1 MEEDKDAPI
10 ILGRPFLTTG
20 QALMDVKNGE
30 LTLRVDDD
38 QVKFNLYKTMDFP
51 SDENASCLRID
62 TLIPSQDEM
71 LYDFGKISPLEQCLT
86 KSLSTVELNNED
98 ISSTPELIK
107 TVLALETN
115 EEDSVLEEEKK
126 TLDGLELKELLKG
139 LKYAFLGS
147 NETKPMILLLVG

>member
-1 MEEDKDAPI
+1 MEEDKDALI

-147 NETKPMILLLVG
+147 NETKPVILLLVG